1 MTLSEKW
8 SGLFV
13 IVAIRKSNNTHGYI
27 KQSFQNSLNELF
39 YLYSSISKQIFL
51 PLVLII
57 ILSVILV
64 YGLLCIVFYFIQ
76 ERFLFQPEVLPQD
89 FKYKYEYP
97 VEEVFFEPKKGVRI
111 NGLHFKIPNSKGVVY
126 YFKGNT
132 RSIKGWGKFAR
143 DFINK
148 GYDFFMIDYRGFGK
162 SRGKRSE
169 DAIYADGQIAYQ
181 YLKEVYGEENIIIY
195 GRSIGSGFAT
205 KIAAQNSPKK
215 LILDSPY
222 FSMLYLLRGKVPI
235 LPIQKLLKY
244 HIRTDLFLPD
254 VKSPVYIIH
263 GLKDRLI
270 PFRHGRKL
278 TEVSNDGKLI
288 TIEGGGHNN
297 LPNFSKYHET
307 LRNILNGT
315 FISAEAA

>member
-1 MTLSEKW
+1 MALS
-8 SGLFV
+8 
-13 IVAIRKSNNTHGYI
+13 T
-27 KQSFQNSLNELF
+27 
-39 YLYSSISKQIFL
+39 
-51 PLVLII
+51 II
-57 ILSVILV
+57 ILSVVSLYIF
-64 YGLLCIVFYFIQ
+64 LCVLFYFIQ

-97 VEEVFFEPKKGVRI
+97 VEEVFFEPEKGVRI
-111 NGLHFKIPNSKGVVY
+111 NALHFKIPNSKGVIF

-162 SRGKRSE
+162 SKGKRTE
-169 DAIYADGQIAYQ
+169 QAIFDDGQIAYD
-181 YLKEVYGEENIIIY
+181 YLKRVYTEEKITIY

-205 KIAAQNSPKK
+205 KIASQNNPLK

-222 FSMLYLLRGKVPI
+222 FSMLHLLKNKAPI

-244 HIRTDLFLPD
+244 HIRTDLFLPE
-254 VKSPVYIIH
+254 VTSPIYIIH

-270 PFRHGRKL
+270 PFSNGKKL
-278 TEVSNDGKLI
+278 TEIADGSQLI
-288 TIEGGGHNN
+288 SIEGGGHNN
-297 LPNFSKYHET
+297 LPKFEKYHET
-307 LRNILNGT
+307 LRQILHQGKMQLQT
-315 FISAEAA
+315 LVTSK